1 MSYTYI
7 KSLSIDFPNGLIN
20 SQLMYQIT
28 ISIPTP
34 LQSVTVMNDVV
45 SIIFDSIIPDE
56 SVLNNIIANFI
67 PIEYDFATPY
77 LVDNVLTTK
86 INNQEYKYFGN
97 EYSEIIISP
106 DSQSHYNSLS
116 AALAANNTANQIFVI
131 YPGVYVEN
139 NPIILPSGTT
149 VKSLGSASNTIIVA
163 SDHTQDLI
171 RLNEKCKISCLTLAG
186 AYQARGIYFNGSLSG
201 GSGQISIISECM
213 VVDCDVGVEC
223 DGNNSPMA
231 DTLFA
236 EKLIISATIHTL
248 SKGIYCHGAGQF
260 VTSISYVVG
269 VPGSFPVLNAY
280 DCQGAGSKISLSTS
294 SVWFCNKGLYIDN
307 NGNAEISLLNAQYNN
322 IGVEIGTTGTA
333 SRLSTSSLVIKNSVT
348 YDINI
353 QASNANVEI
362 YSSFLD
368 DSKLNNPNNVGIIVR
383 YNALVY
389 GQAYNCSIGDSAVG
403 NPFIPSKLGIGEGL
417 YINSGVV
424 IMSNNNMTS
433 GTWVDHTYDALIC
446 DASIP
451 LPGFD
456 IFQDVSSNNCLYFGS
471 EKDIF
476 GFKINV
482 ITSTTSITELDDI
495 IWEFWNGS
503 SWVEFYVMQTYPDYP
518 CNTYDKSFVSIVSK
532 FHIRF
537 GLTSNAPFAL
547 LSLNGFNKNWL
558 RLRVVNTLSSIP
570 RGGYLKI
577 HTNSTRINNDGYTE
591 LFGSARTNNALS
603 IHPYP
608 STASPGNQTFYINEN
623 LSMMKYNN
631 IFPSNALNRIGFNFK
646 MPTSIDI
653 SFPIKLNLSFIGDN
667 TSAGDVEWVFR
678 YTYTKEDSPI
688 YLTLLDS
695 QNNPNPN
702 VMTITKI
709 TNLLANQNNKDKRDT
724 INIDI
729 HTIPGNPSG
738 VNHIFYGTLERNS
751 GVNLDT
757 YPGNIMLAHIDANY
771 ISWAHNGHMLGF

>member
-1 MSYTYI
+1 MSYTYV
-7 KSLSIDFPNGLIN
+7 KSLAIDFPNGLIN

-28 ISIPTP
+28 LSISTP
-34 LQSVTVMNDVV
+34 LQSVSVMDDVV
-45 SIIFDSIIPDE
+45 SIIFDNILPDE
-56 SVLNNIIANFI
+56 SILNNIITNYTS
-67 PIEYDFATPY
+67 IEYDFTTPY

-106 DSQSHYNSLS
+106 NSQSHYNTLS
-116 AALAANNTANQIFVI
+116 AALAAHNIPNQIFVI

-186 AYQARGIYFNGSLSG
+186 AYAARGIYFDGSLSG
-201 GSGQISIISECM
+201 GTGQISIISECM
-213 VVDCDVGVEC
+213 VVDCDIGVEC
-223 DGNNSPMA
+223 DGNSSPMA
-231 DTLFA
+231 DTLFT
-236 EKLIISATIHTL
+236 EKLIISATLHTL

-260 VTSISYVVG
+260 ITSVSYVVG
-269 VPGSFPVLNAY
+269 VPGSFPILNAY
-280 DCQGAGSKISLSTS
+280 DCQGAGSKISLATS
-294 SVWFCNKGLYIDN
+294 SVWFCNKGLYIDD
-307 NGNAEISLLNAQYNN
+307 NGNAEIALLNAQYNN

-368 DSKLNNPNNVGIIVR
+368 DSKLNNPNNVSVIIR
-383 YNALVY
+383 YNSLVY
-389 GQAYNCSIGDSAVG
+389 GQAYNSNLGDSSFGSA
-403 NPFIPSKLGIGEGL
+403 FIPSKIGVGEGL

-424 IMSNNNMTS
+424 IMSNNNMTA

-451 LPGFD
+451 APGFD

-482 ITSTTSITELDDI
+482 ITSTLSITELDDI

-503 SWVEFYVMQTYPDYP
+503 NWIEFYVMQTYPDYP

-537 GLTSNAPFAL
+537 GLTSNSPFAL
-547 LSLNGFNKNWL
+547 LSLNGFNKKWL
-558 RLRVVNTLSSIP
+558 RLRVINTLSSIP

-608 STASPGNQTFYINEN
+608 SNASSGNQAFYLDEN
-623 LSMMKYNN
+623 ISMMKYNN
-631 IFPSNALNRIGFNFK
+631 IFPTGSLNRIGFNFK

-667 TSAGDVEWVFR
+667 TSVGDVEWVFR

-688 YLTLLDS
+688 HLTLLDS

-709 TNLLANQNNKDKRDT
+709 TNLLANQDNRDKRDT
-724 INIDI
+724 INIDV

-738 VNHIFYGTLERNS
+738 VNHIFYGTLERNA

-757 YPGNIMLAHIDANY
+757 YPGNIILAHMDANY
-771 ISWAHNGHMLGF
+771 VSWAHNGHLLGF